1 MREDI
6 VAGLRNALEHG
17 ASLEQAVQSFINAGY
32 NAIEVRQAA
41 QTLSAGV
48 TSIINPES
56 RQISPQITPSLVT
69 YSQQIQQP
77 TSQFQQQI
85 PRTSVQQNPYANVR
99 RLNEIRQ
106 IPRRKNRH
114 GVLIAIL
121 IVILLL
127 LLGGLVFMI
136 FYGQEFLN
144 KILGS

>member
-32 NAIEVRQAA
+32 NAVEVRQAA
-41 QTLSAGV
+41 QTLSGGV

-56 RQISPQITPSLVT
+56 RQIPAQTSSQITR
-69 YSQQIQQP
+69 QMIQPP
-77 TSQFQQQI
+77 TSQFQ
-85 PRTSVQQNPYANVR
+85 QQNPYANVR

-121 IVILLL
+121 IVILLS

>member
-32 NAIEVRQAA
+32 NAVEVKQAA
-41 QTLSAGV
+41 QTLSGGV

-56 RQISPQITPSLVT
+56 RQISTQIN
-69 YSQQIQQP
+69 QQPIQQP

-85 PRTSVQQNPYANVR
+85 PRTSVQQVPYTNVR

-121 IVILLL
+121 IIILLL